1 MSLEE
6 LKKGRTGGSADRRI
20 GKSQTAEP
28 PIRRSVAEPGT
39 VASEVSLRGIRIDE
53 AEAILTK
60 ALDDAIL
67 ADLPYLRVIHGKGT
81 GAMRRMV
88 HEMVA
93 HDPRV
98 RRFALAPANQGGAG
112 VTIVEFGS

>member
-1 MSLEE
+1 MQNAAV
-6 LKKGRTGGSADRRI
+6 RHPPTRPSAH
-20 GKSQTAEP
+20 P
-28 PIRRSVAEPGT
+28 PIRRSAPEPHTDTST
-39 VASEVSLRGIRIDE
+39 VNSEVSLRGMRIDE
-53 AEAILTK
+53 AEAVLTK

-93 HDPRV
+93 HDARV

-112 VTIVEFGS
+112 VTIVEFGT